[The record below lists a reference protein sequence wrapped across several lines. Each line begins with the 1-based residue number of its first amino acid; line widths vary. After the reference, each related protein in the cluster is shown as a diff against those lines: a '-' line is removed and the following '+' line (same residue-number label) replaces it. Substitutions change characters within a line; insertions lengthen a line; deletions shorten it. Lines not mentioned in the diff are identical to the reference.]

1 MRHCGILKVG
11 DLAVRHDPELL
22 QNLRD
27 AAKQAVRNL
36 QSLKLIR
43 ADQDAEVARL
53 IEELRSAIPT
63 DDENAQEATTA

>member
-1 MRHCGILKVG
+1 M
-11 DLAVRHDPELL
+11 RHDPELL

-63 DDENAQEATTA
+63 DDEAAQEATTP